1 MLVKVVT
8 SHAKG
13 EELGGQ
19 AGVYR
24 SEMVLC
30 VYFSWLQS
38 AQLEHCGLRWVHLMW
53 DGGVGWVYT
62 VSGVSIPA
70 MYTLGSSAWH
80 LTVWC

>member
-8 SHAKG
+8 SQAKG

-19 AGVYR
+19 AGVYW
-24 SEMVLC
+24 SEVVLC
-30 VYFSWLQS
+30 VYFSALQS
-38 AQLEHCGLRWVHLMW
+38 AQLEHCGSRWVHSMW
-53 DGGVGWVYT
+53 DGGLEWEYT

-80 LTVWC
+80 LTWC